1 MQVALTLF
9 AKKNK
14 AHQRKIEV
22 DISNS
27 EKQTAMSTSLALSCW
42 VEEEKQSEHRME
54 EELQTNCSNNRR
66 VMNEKVCAVK
76 QRLKVK
82 VVLSLRSKMM
92 MTTMEIFLM

>member
-42 VEEEKQSEHRME
+42 VEEEKQSEH
-54 EELQTNCSNNRR
+54 
-66 VMNEKVCAVK
+66 
-76 QRLKVK
+76 
-82 VVLSLRSKMM
+82 
-92 MTTMEIFLM
+92 